1 MATKLT
7 DTIVDTLALPAT
19 GNKIT
24 YDEGVK
30 GFGIRVTAAG
40 ARSFILNYRTRS
52 GLERR
57 YTIGSRP
64 DWKTIPARE
73 EAKNLKKQIDVG
85 ADPMGVVAAS
95 RDAKTVADL
104 CGRFETEHLS
114 KKRDTTARDYRAL
127 IKNHILPALKSKKVA
142 EVEFTDIDSLHR
154 KISKTAP
161 YLANRTV
168 AVLSKMFGLA
178 IKWRWRTDNPAKG
191 IERNDEQKRHRYL
204 SPAELA
210 KLTEA
215 LAKQED
221 QQAAN
226 IIRLLL
232 LTGARRGEVQAAKWE
247 QFDLTEGVWTKP
259 GSTTKQKTMHRV
271 PLSAP
276 ARLLLT
282 ELREKAKDDAVYVF
296 PGRGADHRV
305 EIKNEWRDVC
315 IAAGIV
321 TAETVGEKVVVTP
334 SARIHDLRHTY
345 ASVLASAGL
354 SLPIIGALLG
364 HSQPATTARYSH
376 LMDDPLR
383 QATERVG
390 AIMTAKP
397 EDKGADIKEFKAG

>member
-1 MATKLT
+1 MTLKLT
-7 DTIVDTLALPAT
+7 DTIIDKLPLPTT
-19 GNKIT
+19 GNKIS
-24 YDEGVK
+24 YDDDVK

-64 DWKTIPARE
+64 DWKTGPARE

-85 ADPMGVVAAS
+85 FDPMGQVAAA
-95 RDAKTVADL
+95 REAKTVADL
-104 CGRFETEHLS
+104 CDRFEKDHLT
-114 KKRDTTARDYRAL
+114 KKRESTSRDYKAL
-127 IKNHILPALKSKKVA
+127 IKNHIRPALKNKKVA
-142 EVEFTDIDSLHR
+142 EVEFTDIDTLHR
-154 KISKTAP
+154 KISKHAP

-168 AVLSKMFGLA
+168 AVLSKMFALA

-215 LAKQED
+215 LIELKD

-226 IIRLLL
+226 IFRLLL
-232 LTGARRGEVQAAKWE
+232 LTGSRRGEVQAAKWE
-247 QFDLTEGVWTKP
+247 QFDLTAGVWTKP

-276 ARLLLT
+276 ARLLLKD
-282 ELREKAKDDAVYVF
+282 LREKAEEDAVYVF
-296 PGRGADHRV
+296 PGRGTDHRV
-305 EIKNEWRDVC
+305 EIKNEWREVC

-321 TAETVGEKVVVTP
+321 VAETVGEKIVLRP

-383 QATERVG
+383 AATERAG
-390 AIMTAKP
+390 AIVMAK
-397 EDKGADIKEFKAG
+397 DKGAEIVPIKGGA

>member
-1 MATKLT
+1 MQLSDAIIKT
-7 DTIVDTLALPAT
+7 LPAPAS

-24 YDEGVK
+24 YDDDVK
-30 GFGIRVTAAG
+30 GFGIRVTKAG
-40 ARSFILNYRTRS
+40 ARAFILNYRTRS

-57 YTIGSRP
+57 YTIGSFP
-64 DWKTIPARE
+64 DWKSGPARE

-85 ADPMGVVAAS
+85 ADPMGQVAAA
-95 RDAKTVADL
+95 RDAKTIGDL
-104 CGRFETEHLS
+104 CDRFEKEHLT
-114 KKRDTTARDYRAL
+114 KKRDSTARDYKAL
-127 IKNHILPALKSKKVA
+127 IKNHILPALKNKKVA

-161 YLANRTV
+161 YLANRAV

-204 SPAELA
+204 SPAELG

-215 LAKQED
+215 LTALED

-226 IIRLLL
+226 IFRLLL

-247 QFDLTEGVWTKP
+247 QFDLTAGVWTKP

-276 ARLLLT
+276 ARLLLVQ
-282 ELREKAKDDAVYVF
+282 LREKAKDDAVYVF

-305 EIKNEWRDVC
+305 EIKAEWRELC
-315 IAAGIV
+315 LAAGIV
-321 TAETVGEKVVVTP
+321 TAETVGNKIVVTP

-383 QATERVG
+383 AATERAG
-390 AIMTAKP
+390 AIVMAKGTGAEVLP
-397 EDKGADIKEFKAG
+397 MKGGAQ